1 MRSFPRLH
9 RKLICLLCTARF
21 ARALRR
27 AHSCACSLAHS
38 FALELMGKRFMRR
51 FHTISTH
58 CASVHRSVRNA
69 FSQTRAR
76 LIFCRVT
83 VFLGVYRTVCPFV
96 HRSIRRSVRRC
107 VFSFSAASIA
117 WPVSRGQ
124 YHVASIGSCYSVTPY
139 RLRMLCLIH
148 PWTISSKLEV
158 PITNVC

>member
-1 MRSFPRLH
+1 MRLFPRLH

-69 FSQTRAR
+69 ISQTRAR

-83 VFLGVYRTVCPFV
+83 VFLGVYRRVCPFV
-96 HRSIRRSVRRC
+96 HRLIRRSVRRS
-107 VFSFSAASIA
+107 VASFHFRR
-117 WPVSRGQ
+117 PVSRGQ
-124 YHVASIGSCYSVTPY
+124 YRAASITWPVLALVTP
-139 RLRMLCLIH
+139 LL
-148 PWTISSKLEV
+148 
-158 PITNVC
+158 PIG